1 MLQWLA
7 GGALAVQAAWVILCL
22 LRQDLPPLPREEG
35 RVTNR
40 RLITW
45 IGVSAFVLLMIPAVI
60 CVSRNTLLWWVFIP
74 LVCTVLVTAGCLPC
88 IRWNEEGFTVRTF
101 FGRTHECTWADVRS
115 VGSPLGDSWIV
126 TAKGRFFM
134 DGTAVGSASFMAAAI
149 HRGKAV
155 KQGSAPF
162 DIFRGHVQESGGML
176 AALVLM
182 GFLGALLLGLGLN
195 AMFTPV
201 TEENTLPAVILAEG
215 WENSG
220 DHFDLFSGEDVYRVQ
235 YDERKMARRFKGL
248 EAPMT
253 LEARVRPGQ
262 ERIRVYALTAPDG
275 TALFT
280 LAEVNRNSREVG
292 VFLLALAALCA
303 AMIVLTILVGRDPG
317 KYPAWLRKML
327 FKPGALMWEEEY
339 KQCNT

>member
-1 MLQWLA
+1 
-7 GGALAVQAAWVILCL
+7 
-22 LRQDLPPLPREEG
+22 
-35 RVTNR
+35 
-40 RLITW
+40 
-45 IGVSAFVLLMIPAVI
+45 
-60 CVSRNTLLWWVFIP
+60 
-74 LVCTVLVTAGCLPC
+74 
-88 IRWNEEGFTVRTF
+88 
-101 FGRTHECTWADVRS
+101 
-115 VGSPLGDSWIV
+115 
-126 TAKGRFFM
+126 
-134 DGTAVGSASFMAAAI
+134 
-149 HRGKAV
+149 
-155 KQGSAPF
+155 
-162 DIFRGHVQESGGML
+162 ML

-235 YDERKMARRFKGL
+235 YDERKMARRFRGL

-275 TALFT
+275 TALLT
-280 LAEVNRNSREVG
+280 LAEVNRNSLEVG

-327 FKPGALMWEEEY
+327 FKSGALMWEEEY